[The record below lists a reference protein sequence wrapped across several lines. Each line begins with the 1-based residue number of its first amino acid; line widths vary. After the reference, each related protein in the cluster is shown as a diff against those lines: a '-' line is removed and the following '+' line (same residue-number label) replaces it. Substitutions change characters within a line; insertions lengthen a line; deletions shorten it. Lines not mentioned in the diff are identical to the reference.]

1 MKNKFVLICF
11 LSTLAFVSCN
21 DHDRKEKE
29 ETQELMDPAAEYTTG
44 NSESK
49 PEDVQRTPPDT
60 SNGNNVDAE
69 ATSAD
74 IPSGHYRRVD
84 AEDEDCSCS
93 CFELHMNQ
101 NSELCLKKDEIYIQA
116 RFSKDADG
124 KLNVFYVKPSE
135 KNTNDKLPWD
145 KFDTNKP
152 IAVLTP

>member
-1 MKNKFVLICF
+1 M
-11 LSTLAFVSCN
+11 S
-21 DHDRKEKE
+21 
-29 ETQELMDPAAEYTTG
+29 
-44 NSESK
+44 
-49 PEDVQRTPPDT
+49 
-60 SNGNNVDAE
+60 DAE

-93 CFELHMNQ
+93 CFELHMDQ

-152 IAVLTP
+152 IAVLTPSGKGLELDWKGFSIGGELAVDYALYGKKTLEGTYINK